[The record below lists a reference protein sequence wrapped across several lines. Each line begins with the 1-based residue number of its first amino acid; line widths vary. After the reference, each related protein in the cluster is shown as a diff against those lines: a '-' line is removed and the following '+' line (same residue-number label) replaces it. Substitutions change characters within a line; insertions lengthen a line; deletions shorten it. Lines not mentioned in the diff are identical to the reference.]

1 MKSLGLALTIFTLT
15 GALAAL
21 DMSGVHRVQPTR
33 EEAVQLKPKARVGR
47 ALVSSTA
54 TAAAVDE
61 DDDEADPVV
70 INAFLLMPRPTP
82 QMGGKAAAELR
93 YD

>member
-21 DMSGVHRVQPTR
+21 DMSGVHRVQPTS
-33 EEAVQLKPKARVGR
+33 EVAVPLKPKAPAAR
-47 ALVSSTA
+47 ALVSLTA
-54 TAAAVDE
+54 SAAAADE
-61 DDDEADPVV
+61 DDDEADAVV

-82 QMGGKAAAELR
+82 QLGANAVAELR

>member
-21 DMSGVHRVQPTR
+21 DMSGAHRVQAAN
-33 EEAVQLKPKARVGR
+33 EKAVQLTPTAPAQRVV
-47 ALVSSTA
+47 VSA
-54 TAAAVDE
+54 IRNAAAVE
-61 DDDEADPVV
+61 DDDEADPVL
-70 INAFLLMPRPTP
+70 INAFLVMPRVTP
-82 QMGGKAAAELR
+82 QARGNAVAELR

>member
-21 DMSGVHRVQPTR
+21 DMSGAHRVQATT
-33 EEAVQLKPKARVGR
+33 EKTVQLKPQASAQRTV
-47 ALVSSTA
+47 VSA
-54 TAAAVDE
+54 IGNAAEAE

-70 INAFLLMPRPTP
+70 INAFLVMPRPTP
-82 QMGGKAAAELR
+82 QMGGNRVTELR

>member
-15 GALAAL
+15 GTLAAL
-21 DMSGVHRVQPTR
+21 DMSGMHHVQPTS
-33 EEAVQLKPKARVGR
+33 EEAVQLKPKPRAER

-54 TAAAVDE
+54 NAAAADE

-82 QMGGKAAAELR
+82 QMGGNAVAERR